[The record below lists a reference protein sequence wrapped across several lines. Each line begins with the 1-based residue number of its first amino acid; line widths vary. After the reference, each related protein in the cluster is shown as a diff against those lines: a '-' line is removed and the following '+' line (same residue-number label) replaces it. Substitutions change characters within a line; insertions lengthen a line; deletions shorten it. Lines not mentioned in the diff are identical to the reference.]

1 MFTIPIIGYIENKNT
16 LINIYIHNISF
27 LLKFKKI
34 NGAYYRVFIATITL
48 LSFVL
53 RSDLSELLNMKLTVN
68 LHLTTSSLRL
78 F

>member
-16 LINIYIHNISF
+16 LINIYIHIISF